1 MSKFL
6 YTHRLFVSALQLL
19 CCRTLR
25 VRYSSPPSPFVHTE
39 ELCRPSSYHI
49 DILCI
54 TYRREKLCK
63 EQGERRNGAYYS
75 DILFFFLVV
84 SPSSLFCVY
93 AIRET
98 SVQFKA
104 KPVLYFWDEPSHSPS
119 LDCLF
124 GYIILN
130 SSSYGLCCY
139 VIVSYTILHR
149 VYTHKMWFLFTVIA
163 TSPLRLYFSL
173 DKNTRRPVR

>member
-1 MSKFL
+1 MRREAPCMSKFL

-93 AIRET
+93 EHKQNRFSIFGMSHHTVRLWT
-98 SVQFKA
+98 VCL
-104 KPVLYFWDEPSHSPS
+104 VTLY
-119 LDCLF
+119 
-124 GYIILN
+124 
-130 SSSYGLCCY
+130 
-139 VIVSYTILHR
+139 
-149 VYTHKMWFLFTVIA
+149 
-163 TSPLRLYFSL
+163 
-173 DKNTRRPVR
+173 